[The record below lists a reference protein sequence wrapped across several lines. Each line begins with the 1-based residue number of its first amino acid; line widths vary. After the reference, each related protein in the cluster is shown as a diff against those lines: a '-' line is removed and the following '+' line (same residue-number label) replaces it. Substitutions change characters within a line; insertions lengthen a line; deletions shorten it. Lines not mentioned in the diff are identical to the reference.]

1 MCSSFSLTNVIG
13 DCSFED
19 ISVPTSLPPNHEPE
33 SRNLHGLGADAW
45 AGVIVILGM
54 FVVGV
59 IYWSGQTND
68 AHATAAPASQTTG
81 SSTASHKTNV
91 R

>member
-1 MCSSFSLTNVIG
+1 
-13 DCSFED
+13 
-19 ISVPTSLPPNHEPE
+19 VPTSLPPNHEPE

-59 IYWSGQTND
+59 IYWSGHTND
-68 AHATAAPASQTTG
+68 AHATTAPASQTTA
-81 SSTASHKTNV
+81 SSTASHTTSV